1 MKFLQIRRKEKMC
14 KELEN
19 KINEDYERFLFD
31 QRKELLNQLE
41 ELEHLVKLGQKE
53 LINNDFENFRKI
65 YIKKELLKNE
75 IIEKYCK

>member
-1 MKFLQIRRKEKMC
+1 MC

-41 ELEHLVKLGQKE
+41 ELECLIKEGQKE

-65 YIKKELLKNE
+65 YIKKELLKTE
-75 IIEKYCK
+75 IIEKFCK

>member
-1 MKFLQIRRKEKMC
+1 MC

-65 YIKKELLKNE
+65 YIKKELLKTE
-75 IIEKYCK
+75 IIEKFCK